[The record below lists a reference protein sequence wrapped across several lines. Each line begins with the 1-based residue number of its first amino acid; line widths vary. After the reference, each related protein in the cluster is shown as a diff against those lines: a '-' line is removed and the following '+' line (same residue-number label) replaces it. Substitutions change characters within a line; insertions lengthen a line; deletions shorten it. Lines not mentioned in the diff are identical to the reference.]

1 LTSQTEA
8 QNFSTVTAALVQK
21 AILEPAFRAE
31 LLANP
36 KATVEK
42 ALNNKLPS
50 TLNLKVIEATQ
61 TEYTVVLPYQSQI
74 GAAGELSDS
83 DLETVA
89 GGSKSGATNFGDGLL
104 KGLTGQPD
112 SGGGTNG
119 TWGNIMGQ
127 TIILGAKQ

>member
-8 QNFSTVTAALVQK
+8 QNFTTVTAALVQK
-21 AILEPAFRAE
+21 ANLEPAFRAE

-36 KATVEK
+36 KAAVEK

-50 TLNLKVIEATQ
+50 TLNLKVIEATE
-61 TEYTVVLPYQSQI
+61 TEYTVVLPYQSKV
-74 GAAGELSDS
+74 GGAGELSDS

-89 GGSKSGATNFGDGLL
+89 GGSKSGATRFGDGMAA
-104 KGLTGQPD
+104 GLMGQPA
-112 SGGGTNG
+112 SGGTEG